1 MEHFGVWNEVLQHF
15 GDLYSYGWVIET
27 LMSGP
32 VPLVT
37 VGCLRNGLLFS
48 NSTDITIMANRNS
61 MFY

>member
-1 MEHFGVWNEVLQHF
+1 MPEDEWRNTFQHF

-37 VGCLRNGLLFS
+37 
-48 NSTDITIMANRNS
+48 TD
-61 MFY
+61 